1 MSNPHALW
9 VLLVGITI
17 VLASL
22 VRALAARVGV
32 PSVVG
37 LLLLGLA
44 AGLANERVA
53 FLGPPAREA
62 FILLADLGIVAL
74 LFKVGLDSNLARLL
88 SALPRATLIW
98 IGDIAFSA
106 SLAFCAARFLVG
118 LDLVASLVVAVAL
131 SATSVGLSMAV
142 WQESGHLDSREGRLT
157 LDAAELDD
165 ISGVMLLAALFAVVP
180 LLQARG
186 VQAWPAAA
194 GAAGAMV
201 LRLAGFTAFCV
212 LFARFVEPRLT
223 ALAMR
228 LKPKPARMLTVAGV
242 GFMIAALAEALGF
255 SLAIGALFAGLVFSR
270 DPAAVRAEAG
280 FDDLHALLMP
290 FFFVSVGLGIDLAG
304 LQAGLVAG
312 AVLAMAAVLGKLIG
326 GMLPALLF
334 TSAAGAAAIG
344 VSLIPRAEIAL
355 YVAHEARAAGDD
367 VLPPAGYAA
376 IVIVVLLTGVLAPAL
391 LRPVLRRRFAARRSG
406 P

>member
-9 VLLVGITI
+9 VLLIGITI

-22 VRALAARVGV
+22 VRALAARLGL

-44 AGLANERVA
+44 AGLANERFA

-62 FILLADLGIVAL
+62 FVLLADLGIVAL

-98 IGDIAFSA
+98 IGDIACSA
-106 SLAFCAARFLVG
+106 SLAFLTARHLVG

-157 LDAAELDD
+157 LGAAELDD

-180 LLQARG
+180 LLQAG
-186 VQAWPAAA
+186 GTQAWPAAA

-304 LQAGLVAG
+304 LQAGLAAG
-312 AVLAMAAVLGKLIG
+312 AMLAVAAVLGKLIG

-367 VLPPAGYAA
+367 VLPAAGYAA
-376 IVIVVLLTGVLAPAL
+376 IVLVVLLTGVLAPAL
-391 LRPVLRRRFAARRSG
+391 LRPVLRRRFAERRSG
-406 P
+406 

>member
-1 MSNPHALW
+1 
-9 VLLVGITI
+9 
-17 VLASL
+17 
-22 VRALAARVGV
+22 
-32 PSVVG
+32 
-37 LLLLGLA
+37 
-44 AGLANERVA
+44 
-53 FLGPPAREA
+53 
-62 FILLADLGIVAL
+62 
-74 LFKVGLDSNLARLL
+74 
-88 SALPRATLIW
+88 
-98 IGDIAFSA
+98 
-106 SLAFCAARFLVG
+106 
-118 LDLVASLVVAVAL
+118 
-131 SATSVGLSMAV
+131 
-142 WQESGHLDSREGRLT
+142 
-157 LDAAELDD
+157 
-165 ISGVMLLAALFAVVP
+165 MLLAALFAVVP
-180 LLQARG
+180 LLQAG
-186 VQAWPAAA
+186 GTQAWPAAA

-304 LQAGLVAG
+304 LQAGLAAG
-312 AVLAMAAVLGKLIG
+312 AMLAVAAVLGKLIG

-355 YVAHEARAAGDD
+355 YVAHEARAAGDE
-367 VLPPAGYAA
+367 VLPAAGYAA
-376 IVIVVLLTGVLAPAL
+376 IVIAVLLTGVLTPAL